1 MSSPAQARP
10 DAVLETRST
19 HPTEEDIAALAYAL
33 WQQRGSPDGSPD
45 SDWLRAETI
54 LFGEPIAQEEP

>member
-1 MSSPAQARP
+1 MSSPALARP
-10 DAVLETRST
+10 DAAPEATSIS
-19 HPTEEDIAALAYAL
+19 PTEEDIAVLAYSL
-33 WQQRGSPDGSPD
+33 WQQRGCPEGSAD